1 MPFHLMKNCLQY
13 YDWGSVSAIPRLLG
27 VENPTGRPIAEL
39 WMGAHPD
46 GPSQVDYKG
55 DEISLTQ
62 LLAQDPVSMLGEAA
76 AQRFG
81 GELPFLLKVLAADT
95 ALSIQVHPAKKDA
108 AAGFERENLAEI
120 ELDDPQRNYRDPN
133 HKPEL
138 LCAIEEFWGLCGFR
152 SLEQIRSEFA
162 EPEMK
167 LLAADPLRDAL
178 QSSDNHAAA
187 VPAFLEALLKR
198 SREQAGQLIA
208 AGLRLSQ
215 RHNAALGAKSSAALR
230 PPETRYRWLGTLAS
244 QFPTDPGVLAP
255 LFMQLFRLLPGQALF
270 LQPGTLHAYL
280 HGCGVELMA
289 NSNNVLRGG
298 LTRKR
303 IDLPELLWVVD
314 AATPGPL
321 LLDNLEPQTLR
332 GSSGEPVGSSWRYVT
347 ATAEFSLERLLIES
361 DESALRQRG
370 PQPEIAFC
378 SAGRARFSSSRGLQT
393 ISRGDSIFI
402 TATETEYTIAG
413 PGEIYLATVGL

>member
-1 MPFHLMKNCLQY
+1 MSFHLMKNCLQY
-13 YDWGSVSAIPRLLG
+13 YDWGSVTAIPRLLG

-46 GPSQVDYKG
+46 GPSILDYDDG
-55 DEISLTQ
+55 EIDLAQ
-62 LLAQDPVSMLGEAA
+62 LLAQDPVSMLGEEA

-81 GELPFLLKVLAADT
+81 GELPFLFKVLAADT
-95 ALSIQVHPAKKDA
+95 ALSIQVHPTKEDA
-108 AAGFERENLAEI
+108 VAGFERENLAGI
-120 ELDDPQRNYRDPN
+120 ALDDPQRNYKDPN

-138 LCAIEEFWGLCGFR
+138 LCAIDEFWGLCGFR
-152 SLEQIRSEFA
+152 SLEQIRGEFA

-167 LLAADPLRDAL
+167 LSAADPLRDAL
-178 QSSDNHAAA
+178 QSSDNEAAA
-187 VPAFLEALLKR
+187 VTAFLEALLKR

-208 AGLRLSQ
+208 AALRLSQ
-215 RHNAALGAKSSAALR
+215 RRNAAPGAESVAVLR
-230 PPETRYRWLGTLAS
+230 PAETRYRWLGTLAS
-244 QFPTDPGVLAP
+244 QFPGDPGVLAP

-280 HGCGVELMA
+280 RGCGVELMA
-289 NSNNVLRGG
+289 NSNNVMRGG
-298 LTRKR
+298 LTPKR
-303 IDLPELLWVVD
+303 IDLSELLRVVNGS
-314 AATPGPL
+314 APGPQ
-321 LLDNLEPQTLR
+321 LLDNLKPLTLR
-332 GSSGEPVGSSWRYVT
+332 GSSGEPVGSRWRYDT
-347 ATAEFSLERLLIES
+347 PTAEFSLERLLIES
-361 DESALRQRG
+361 DESALRQRA

-378 SAGRARFSSSRGLQT
+378 RAGRARFSSSRGFQT